1 LNDENDPNGFKK
13 AEHLELL
20 KMNLKKKRELE
31 ETKVKV
37 YSYIKL
43 HLTQES
49 WEEVKASEGWEVDT
63 YNAAGVVTLT
73 ETVERLGDPYFLI
86 QAIKESHSGHR
97 TGVSSLDNED
107 ATTGYANVRQKPD
120 ETLYKYLEFFNHKV
134 NTPSALGLYVPD
146 EQQQAVKFIKGL
158 DSARYSELKDT
169 FYESAKANLGDYPE
183 TVMKAYHVANNHR
196 QKYSKKRSTQ
206 GVAYNAKVTT
216 KENTDRNPKKPK
228 FSKEPKKPFC
238 YVCKDHDHWT
248 QECPLV
254 AEAQELGEK
263 KSAVVNLTVKRK
275 SYLTVTVLHSTYR
288 PDEIGRNELALDSAA
303 TACLARERAILTNLR
318 TCNHTAEITGVS
330 GEVLTT
336 NVIGDLKDGLGE
348 AYYHPKAVANIIP
361 FGRVESTFDMKWV
374 RNIKF
379 HFTNQDGKE
388 ISFNKRSTDSVG
400 NGLYIYDMTPVATQR
415 KSKAV
420 AKELVAITTVDENKS
435 HYTKREIKQAEEAK
449 GFMKKTGY
457 PSVADAIKIIES
469 GAIMDCPITPADIL
483 RARDIWGP
491 DLASLKGKTV
501 HKKLKRVRE
510 DFLPKP
516 KESTAVQ
523 NMYADIC
530 FLDDKPY
537 MLSITQP
544 LNMIMLKD
552 LNGKRDAAT
561 ISDAIVG
568 MVLQYRSR
576 GFRIDKLFSD
586 SERGMEASR
595 QIFHAE
601 GIDLDLSSAGEHVP
615 IIERNVRFI
624 KERIRT
630 ILSGL
635 PYRLPNKFMPYLAD
649 HAVMMINSFPRPSS
663 HDPISHF
670 TGRKLNYKRD
680 FRVSFGEYAQII
692 IPNATLN
699 DVRQPRTEGAI
710 ALLNTGNANSSVYFY
725 VLRSGQ
731 VVARDRFTVLPMTLD
746 VITRLE
752 NMVGRDTKGSDDIEM
767 NRKDDITF
775 EEDEDE
781 DSVRVYVP
789 REVQDLH

>member
-1 LNDENDPNGFKK
+1 
-13 AEHLELL
+13 
-20 KMNLKKKRELE
+20 
-31 ETKVKV
+31 
-37 YSYIKL
+37 
-43 HLTQES
+43 
-49 WEEVKASEGWEVDT
+49 
-63 YNAAGVVTLT
+63 
-73 ETVERLGDPYFLI
+73 
-86 QAIKESHSGHR
+86 
-97 TGVSSLDNED
+97 
-107 ATTGYANVRQKPD
+107 
-120 ETLYKYLEFFNHKV
+120 
-134 NTPSALGLYVPD
+134 
-146 EQQQAVKFIKGL
+146 
-158 DSARYSELKDT
+158 
-169 FYESAKANLGDYPE
+169 
-183 TVMKAYHVANNHR
+183 
-196 QKYSKKRSTQ
+196 
-206 GVAYNAKVTT
+206 
-216 KENTDRNPKKPK
+216 
-228 FSKEPKKPFC
+228 
-238 YVCKDHDHWT
+238 
-248 QECPLV
+248 
-254 AEAQELGEK
+254 
-263 KSAVVNLTVKRK
+263 
-275 SYLTVTVLHSTYR
+275 LTVTVLHSTYR
-288 PDEIGRNELALDSAA
+288 PEEIGRNELALDSAA

-318 TCNHTAEITGVS
+318 TCKHTAEITGVS

-374 RNIKF
+374 RNAKF

-400 NGLYIYDMTPVATQR
+400 NGLYIYDMTPVATQ
-415 KSKAV
+415 KKPKPV
-420 AKELVAITTVDENKS
+420 TKELVAITTVDENKS
-435 HYTKREIKQAEEAK
+435 HYTKRELKQAEEAK
-449 GFMKKTGY
+449 AFMKKTGY

-469 GAIMDCPITPADIL
+469 GAITDCPIAPADIL
-483 RARDIWGP
+483 RARDIWGA

-501 HKKLKRVRE
+501 HKNLKRVRE

-516 KESTAVQ
+516 KKSTAIQ
-523 NMYADIC
+523 DMYADIC
-530 FLDDKPY
+530 FLVDKPY
-537 MLSITQP
+537 MLSITQS
-544 LNMIMLKD
+544 LNMIMIKD

-586 SERGMEASR
+586 SERGMEASKR
-595 QIFHAE
+595 IFHAE
-601 GIDLDLSSAGEHVP
+601 GIDLDLSNAGEHVP

-630 ILSGL
+630 VLSGL

-663 HDPISHF
+663 HDPISPREHF

-680 FRVSFGEYAQII
+680 VRVSLGEYAQVI
-692 IPNATLN
+692 IPNATSN

-731 VVARDRFTVLPMTLD
+731 VVARDRFTVLPMKMD

-752 NMVGRDTKGSDDIEM
+752 NMAGRNTKGSDDIEM
-767 NRKDDITF
+767 NRNDDVTF

-789 REVQDLH
+789 REVQDLPPQTEGLDLIQEAPDEPDSLEEDLPDDVPADEEALPPLEPRYSLRNNPKQTDWYIRKPFSISYFGFRVSLKQALKDHPVPALESILKELKQLLDKRVFSPVKKSDLTNDQIKKIIGSFMFLKEKFRDGLFEKLNPD